1 MAFHEMGHAL
11 VAASLP
17 GVDPVL
23 KVSIIPRGVGALGY
37 TIQRPTEDRFLITA
51 SALRNRIA
59 VLLGGRAAEALV
71 FDGDVSTGAAETCSA
86 RPRSRWRW

>member
-1 MAFHEMGHAL
+1 MGHAL

-37 TIQRPTEDRFLITA
+37 TEAITA
-51 SALRNRIA
+51 EDFPAIRQTEPGGKPPIAAPVSA
-59 VLLGGRAAEALV
+59 
-71 FDGDVSTGAAETCSA
+71 
-86 RPRSRWRW
+86 